1 MKQKKMMMQQDSS
14 RGADDAALKPESR
27 VQALAALKPFLRLS
41 EAFKG
46 CRVQHIRKSPESL
59 AEALKRACSRI
70 LQDAAGKALKA
81 LAGVQGAALAGVQ
94 ALEALEALKAGC
106 SLAPYNIYVRY
117 RLVIES
123 QKN

>member
-14 RGADDAALKPESR
+14 RGA
-27 VQALAALKPFLRLS
+27 ALAALKPFAGLS

-94 ALEALEALKAGC
+94 ALEALKAGC

-123 QKN
+123 LKN